1 MILADTS
8 IWIDHLRA
16 RNPLMDQLVSDAG
29 LFMHPFVLGE
39 LALGSLN
46 QRQALLHEWG
56 KLPLLAVQR
65 HNLVMALIERRRLF
79 SRGIDYTD
87 ANLLASTLARPG
99 TRLWTRDRRLAAMAA
114 ELDVSAAPGR

>member
-79 SRGIDYTD
+79 SRGIGYTD